1 MSRRTRRNGNG
12 KGTVYFDRGKWRA
25 KYFDAQKE
33 RRTVT
38 FGPGTT
44 TKTEADEAL
53 RAILT
58 DIKRGVHVEPNQILF
73 RDFAPGWLETH
84 GQRKQLKRTTCSNY
98 QTILRHLLPV
108 FGAKRVAEIDVEM
121 IEKFVARMV
130 EKGATPRTVNS
141 RLQLLQMIL
150 KGAVARDIIM
160 SNPADRIDRL
170 RQKRTKVEILTPE
183 DAWKIEAGYDALIA
197 AETDQN
203 DRDDLVVSRL
213 IFLFAW
219 GLGLRRAE
227 IQGARWRHLVL
238 TDDKPTISI
247 EETWTAHHQDVP
259 KSEASVRV
267 LQIPT
272 KLVKELA
279 AHKLQSHYSGVDEYI
294 VPNARTG
301 RPLDSHVHYDLFK
314 LACAKAEIKAP
325 RRALH
330 DLRHAFATHAAAS
343 TDNAFSVQR
352 RMGHSSMA
360 TTQIY
365 VNLAKE
371 TFSDDVAALE
381 ERQFGTA
388 AAPAT

>member
-1 MSRRTRRNGNG
+1 MKRRRGNG
-12 KGTVYFDRGKWRA
+12 SGTTYFDRGKWRA
-25 KYFDAQKE
+25 KYHVDG
-33 RRTVT
+33 RRLTVT
-38 FGPGTT
+38 AGPEVDS
-44 TKTEADEAL
+44 KMKADAAL
-53 RAILT
+53 REILV
-58 DIKRGVHVEPNQILF
+58 DIKRGVHKEPSKLTF
-73 RDFAPGWLETH
+73 SDFAPEWLANH
-84 GQRKQLKRTTCSNY
+84 CDRKQLKRTTRSNY
-98 QTILRHLLPV
+98 QTILKHLLSV
-108 FGAKRVAEIDVEM
+108 FGAKRVGDIDVAT

-150 KGAVARDIIM
+150 KGAVARDIIT
-160 SNPADRIDRL
+160 SNPADRVERL

-203 DRDDLVVSRL
+203 DTDDLIVSRL
-213 IFLFAW
+213 IYLFAW

-227 IQGARWRHLVL
+227 IQGARWRHVDLAG
-238 TDDKPTISI
+238 DKPTISI

-267 LQIPT
+267 LQLPT

-301 RPLDSHVHYDLFK
+301 RPLDSHVHYSLFK
-314 LACAKAEIKAP
+314 LACAKAEVEAP

-352 RMGHSSMA
+352 RMGHAAMA

-365 VNLAKE
+365 VNLAAE
-371 TFSDDVAALE
+371 TFSSDVAALE
-381 ERQFGTA
+381 ERQFGVA
-388 AAPAT
+388 AASAT

>member
-1 MSRRTRRNGNG
+1 MKRTRRGNG
-12 KGTVYFDRGKWRA
+12 SGSAYFDRGKWRA
-25 KYFDAQKE
+25 KYFADGQ

-38 FGPGTT
+38 FGPEVDS
-44 TKTEADEAL
+44 KTEAEAAL

-58 DIKRGVHVEPNQILF
+58 DISRGIHREPSKITF
-73 RDFAPGWLETH
+73 REFAPGWVESH
-84 GQRKQLKRTTCSNY
+84 GQRNQLKRTTRSNY
-98 QTILRHLLPV
+98 QTILNHLLPI
-108 FGAKRVAEIDVEM
+108 FGNKPVAQIDVAM
-121 IEKFVARMV
+121 IERFVARGV

-141 RLQLLQMIL
+141 RLQLLGLIL
-150 KGAVARDIIM
+150 KGAVARDIIA
-160 SNPADRIDRL
+160 SNPVDRVERL
-170 RQKRTKVEILTPE
+170 RQKRRKVEILTPE
-183 DAWKIEAGYDALIA
+183 DAWKIEQAYDALIA

-203 DRDDLVVSRL
+203 DRDDLIVSRL
-213 IFLFAW
+213 IYLFAW

-227 IQGARWRHLVL
+227 IQGARWRHVDL
-238 TDDKPTISI
+238 TGDKPTISI

-267 LQIPT
+267 LQLPT
-272 KLVKELA
+272 KLMKELA
-279 AHKLQSHYSGVDEYI
+279 VHKLKSAYSLEGEYL

-314 LACAKAEIKAP
+314 LACAKAEIEAP

-388 AAPAT
+388 AASAT